1 MQPSFALRLA
11 RLAASRLNPVF
22 DAIIGLLIFAGGI
35 AGAFFAGRRKQKQ
48 VQKVDTH
55 NEYLATKSRIEAA
68 TKHGISDS
76 DVDDGLRK
84 HADKR

>member
-1 MQPSFALRLA
+1 
-11 RLAASRLNPVF
+11 VF

-68 TKHGISDS
+68 TNYSLS
-76 DVDDGLRK
+76 NANVDDGLRK